1 MNQTRE
7 IYLLAASHIKKKNVV
22 VYEISCTT
30 QSQNWQILET
40 LVVSPYESKM
50 IFYPWSGFP
59 HAPEGWGLWFW
70 EERGCLL
77 PKKKKMLIRVF
88 DGTFFPVHPERNV
101 TWVALQIIRQKQAMT
116 QVISLMELEDEFFL
130 EAMDQV
136 LNQGK
141 KKKLPSHL
149 DQVSR
154 SGGWRWEG
162 LRPRFLLATRSF
174 LFRLT
179 RWTTIHPRERFMIP
193 LLHSPL
199 FVFS

>member
-1 MNQTRE
+1 MNQKWYFILDQGFLMHLKGEACDFERKGV
-7 IYLLAASHIKKKNVV
+7 AS
-22 VYEISCTT
+22 
-30 QSQNWQILET
+30 
-40 LVVSPYESKM
+40 SP
-50 IFYPWSGFP
+50 
-59 HAPEGWGLWFW
+59 
-70 EERGCLL
+70 R
-77 PKKKKMLIRVF
+77 KKMLIRVF
-88 DGTFFPVHPERNV
+88 DGTFFPVHPGRNV
-101 TWVALQIIRQKQAMT
+101 TWVSLQIIHQKQAMS
-116 QVISLMELEDEFFL
+116 QVISLMKLEDEFLL

-136 LNQGK
+136 LNQGKK

-162 LRPRFLLATRSF
+162 LRPWFLLATRSF

-199 FVFS
+199 LAFS